1 MLIARDLL
9 RGLRLVET
17 IQQYLVFSLFL
28 SRVLL
33 KKKDSF
39 PSDPKL
45 YLLVLIAL
53 PVDTF

>member
-9 RGLRLVET
+9 RGLRLTET

-28 SRVLL
+28 IRVLL

-39 PSDPKL
+39 PSDSK
-45 YLLVLIAL
+45 
-53 PVDTF
+53 